1 MLLWPRFPGSMSTPH
16 VGELCQTQTQIGGPW
31 FVRLGKSSAR
41 ACFRSAPPRIKFAV
55 SATTRNNLRVA
66 RDRRRHLADMAFWLP
81 EFSKV
86 HKNLCQR
93 EPMAG
98 EACEALTKACA
109 EQVRP
114 LADVRF
120 WHVADVSA
128 DA

>member
-86 HKNLCQR
+86 HNVSGNLW
-93 EPMAG
+93 
-98 EACEALTKACA
+98 
-109 EQVRP
+109 QVKR
-114 LADVRF
+114 VRRLRKR
-120 WHVADVSA
+120 VLSKYAP
-128 DA
+128 